1 MKIYVANELKKL
13 DVDISRK
20 LFSIAKENKISFYP
34 SPLQAKITKY
44 LIENN
49 KREVYQKELEEVFEV
64 RKATIS
70 GVLFTMEK
78 NEVIKRVASENDARQ
93 KKIVLTKKS
102 KKIYEEVKETF
113 KKLDEEITKNISEE
127 ELNNFLSTIE
137 KIRKNIVRHL
147 TNKIKNVILVK
158 HLTNFN

>member
-34 SPLQAKITKY
+34 SQLQAKITKY

-137 KIRKNIVRHL
+137 KIRKNIKC
-147 TNKIKNVILVK
+147 NEGGIKTVW
-158 HLTNFN
+158 

>member
-34 SPLQAKITKY
+34 SPLQDKITKY

-137 KIRKNIVRHL
+137 KIRKNIKC
-147 TNKIKNVILVK
+147 NEGGIKTVW
-158 HLTNFN
+158 

>member
-1 MKIYVANELKKL
+1 MCKEKWEDGGYENLCCKRTKKL

-78 NEVIKRVASENDARQ
+78 NEVIKELHQ
-93 KKIVLTKKS
+93 KMMQGK
-102 KKIYEEVKETF
+102 
-113 KKLDEEITKNISEE
+113 
-127 ELNNFLSTIE
+127 
-137 KIRKNIVRHL
+137 RK
-147 TNKIKNVILVK
+147 
-158 HLTNFN
+158 

>member
-102 KKIYEEVKETF
+102 KKIYKEVKETF

-137 KIRKNIVRHL
+137 KIRKNIKC
-147 TNKIKNVILVK
+147 NEGGIKTVW
-158 HLTNFN
+158 

>member
-102 KKIYEEVKETF
+102 KKIYEVKETF

-137 KIRKNIVRHL
+137 KIRKNIKC
-147 TNKIKNVILVK
+147 NEGGIKTV
-158 HLTNFN
+158 

>member
-102 KKIYEEVKETF
+102 KKIYRRLLKWISRN
-113 KKLDEEITKNISEE
+113 KKIHGRYY
-127 ELNNFLSTIE
+127 
-137 KIRKNIVRHL
+137 RKGKRTRICRNIV
-147 TNKIKNVILVK
+147 
-158 HLTNFN
+158 